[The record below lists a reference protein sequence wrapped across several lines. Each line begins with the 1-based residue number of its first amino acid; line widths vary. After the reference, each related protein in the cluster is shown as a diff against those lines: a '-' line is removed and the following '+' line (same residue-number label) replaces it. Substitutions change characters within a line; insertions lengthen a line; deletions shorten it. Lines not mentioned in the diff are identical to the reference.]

1 MSPME
6 NPEEKAECC
15 HVCWDG
21 ESYDDNPILFCE
33 TCDIAVHKACY
44 GIVRVPTGDWN
55 CKACVF
61 KKKNPSK
68 RTPQCCLCPTP
79 GGALKPTGNNKW
91 CHLFCSQW
99 MPETFIDDLKTMEPV
114 LGIGDID
121 KERNSLTCSVCKKR
135 GCGPCI
141 QCVFGHCAVAFHP
154 MCAFNASDHR
164 MEIQTRMGE
173 EGCQYLSY
181 CVKHS
186 KVVESKRAEDAVEED
201 GNEGD
206 ASEKETEVSDSD
218 VDVSESKKRG
228 RGRPSKADSEARKR
242 VSVGTPAATGSG
254 RSTRGKTST
263 PPEFSKTQTRVTE
276 RKALT
281 ALDETDHDEE
291 GAEKENAK
299 AAASGMASVDAA
311 EMRAKEREKVERLHD
326 FADAEIRSLLVNDM
340 RLSGRTAADVAREAG
355 VPGGARALEAWIA
368 SEAKEPAAEHQ
379 PLVQAIRSWLRNDSL
394 QAMSPQ
400 KPVADGGGDGR
411 SNGAVPM
418 DVDEGAGEDAV
429 KKEGE
434 EDVKA
439 EGDSAVATVGQP
451 DGPEDDPPVDI
462 QHLSEHTVRV
472 LAMPPP
478 EMPEEPESAK
488 QDDDASKTEKKPG
501 PSRPPKCPVCVIHK
515 KGICGTASAPLKCHR
530 RNKHGGA
537 QVTPDSP
544 SATWEE
550 GEEPDSM
557 EEEMAKLDGA
567 TDLLGLAP
575 DDEVVGELLQ
585 AQAALARTLW
595 ITRTLA
601 AKALSNAKAAAAEEA
616 ADRQAKNEWVEETE
630 KYEERW
636 RGGKWREEYL
646 RKRGLPSADL
656 QGVFETISGNTELV
670 DHLVE
675 TGAMEDALCAVCGGG
690 DSEEP
695 NEILFCERCEVAV
708 HQDCYGVAEVPE
720 DDWLCWPCHVAEENE
735 KAKGMPP
742 SRPPR
747 WLREAGDGSLYD
759 PRPACVLCPVKRGA
773 LRAVIEPPPPPKHA
787 APHAPA
793 AAAPATPSKDVG
805 DGNAILGDGPTASG
819 GEAAPASGVE
829 ANVEARSV
837 PEAADEDN
845 CNKILPNSPAA
856 VRRAAMVGYAVHPG
870 KDPHTVCPP
879 VGAPV
884 KSENDEVA
892 VRWAHVVCAQCVPG
906 IDFAS
911 APEAG
916 VASAVV
922 RGLDRV
928 PRSAFEA
935 DCIVCRRSEGAVVQ
949 CTAPGCTL
957 NFHPLCARRNAWLLS
972 DAEFQNSKRH
982 AFCGRHSMAER
993 RRLEAG
999 GDPRAVGGGGRG
1011 RGRPPLSG
1019 RGGRGGRGPKAG
1031 GSKRR
1036 PPPTREEMELI
1047 KRSRYGLE
1055 KLRILCERV
1064 LRREKLKRSELELQ
1078 TELWSMQMAGLDD
1091 GGGAST
1097 EVSPP
1102 PSPSRLR
1109 TWMTPRIAD
1118 TMNATLPSGY
1128 AYQPESP

>member
-1 MSPME
+1 
-6 NPEEKAECC
+6 
-15 HVCWDG
+15 
-21 ESYDDNPILFCE
+21 
-33 TCDIAVHKACY
+33 
-44 GIVRVPTGDWN
+44 
-55 CKACVF
+55 
-61 KKKNPSK
+61 
-68 RTPQCCLCPTP
+68 
-79 GGALKPTGNNKW
+79 
-91 CHLFCSQW
+91 
-99 MPETFIDDLKTMEPV
+99 
-114 LGIGDID
+114 
-121 KERNSLTCSVCKKR
+121 
-135 GCGPCI
+135 
-141 QCVFGHCAVAFHP
+141 
-154 MCAFNASDHR
+154 
-164 MEIQTRMGE
+164 
-173 EGCQYLSY
+173 
-181 CVKHS
+181 
-186 KVVESKRAEDAVEED
+186 
-201 GNEGD
+201 
-206 ASEKETEVSDSD
+206 
-218 VDVSESKKRG
+218 
-228 RGRPSKADSEARKR
+228 
-242 VSVGTPAATGSG
+242 
-254 RSTRGKTST
+254 
-263 PPEFSKTQTRVTE
+263 
-276 RKALT
+276 
-281 ALDETDHDEE
+281 
-291 GAEKENAK
+291 
-299 AAASGMASVDAA
+299 
-311 EMRAKEREKVERLHD
+311 
-326 FADAEIRSLLVNDM
+326 
-340 RLSGRTAADVAREAG
+340 
-355 VPGGARALEAWIA
+355 
-368 SEAKEPAAEHQ
+368 
-379 PLVQAIRSWLRNDSL
+379 
-394 QAMSPQ
+394 
-400 KPVADGGGDGR
+400 
-411 SNGAVPM
+411 
-418 DVDEGAGEDAV
+418 
-429 KKEGE
+429 
-434 EDVKA
+434 
-439 EGDSAVATVGQP
+439 
-451 DGPEDDPPVDI
+451 
-462 QHLSEHTVRV
+462 
-472 LAMPPP
+472 
-478 EMPEEPESAK
+478 
-488 QDDDASKTEKKPG
+488 
-501 PSRPPKCPVCVIHK
+501 
-515 KGICGTASAPLKCHR
+515 
-530 RNKHGGA
+530 
-537 QVTPDSP
+537 
-544 SATWEE
+544 
-550 GEEPDSM
+550 
-557 EEEMAKLDGA
+557 
-567 TDLLGLAP
+567 
-575 DDEVVGELLQ
+575 
-585 AQAALARTLW
+585 
-595 ITRTLA
+595 
-601 AKALSNAKAAAAEEA
+601 
-616 ADRQAKNEWVEETE
+616 
-630 KYEERW
+630 
-636 RGGKWREEYL
+636 
-646 RKRGLPSADL
+646 
-656 QGVFETISGNTELV
+656 
-670 DHLVE
+670 
-675 TGAMEDALCAVCGGG
+675 
-690 DSEEP
+690 
-695 NEILFCERCEVAV
+695 
-708 HQDCYGVAEVPE
+708 
-720 DDWLCWPCHVAEENE
+720 VAEENE